1 MKKFILEKM
10 VTIEFY
16 GLKSKYGKF
25 SNFYK
30 CNVTIDGKVWSTTE
44 HFFQAQKFPDQ
55 PTVQEE
61 IRQLTQPRD
70 AARQGRTQTGLRSD
84 WEQVKDDVMRT
95 ALRAKFTQHEDL
107 KELLLNTNNSKLVEA
122 SPTDSYWGNA
132 EKNGIKGKNML
143 GILLM
148 EIREELKNQKES
160 ESNEVSKD
168 DLNYQP
174 N

>member
-1 MKKFILEKM
+1 M

-16 GLKSKYGKF
+16 GLKSKYGRF

-30 CNVTIDGKVWSTTE
+30 RNVTIDGKVWSTTE
-44 HFFQAQKFPDQ
+44 HYFQ
-55 PTVQEE
+55 VQEE
-61 IRQLTQPRD
+61 IRQLTRPRD
-70 AARQGRTQTGLRSD
+70 AARKGRTQAGLRSD

-107 KELLLNTNNSKLVEA
+107 KELLLNTNNSKLVEI

-132 EKNGIKGKNML
+132 EKNGTEGKNML

-148 EIREELKNQKES
+148 EIREELKNEKES
-160 ESNEVSKD
+160 ESNEVLKD
-168 DLNYQP
+168 D
-174 N
+174 